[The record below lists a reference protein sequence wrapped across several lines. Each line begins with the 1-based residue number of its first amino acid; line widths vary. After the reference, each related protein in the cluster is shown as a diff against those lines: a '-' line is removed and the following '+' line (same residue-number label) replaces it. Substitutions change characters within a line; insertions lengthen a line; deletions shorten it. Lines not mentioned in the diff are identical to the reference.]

1 MTDKVRKWLKQLLSS
16 LELPAPEVAHRL
28 ARIKAIE
35 RNLVLP
41 LKVVAIAIVFYSLHQ
56 SPWFGR
62 EQGMLDITV
71 TTLNTIFAVYVAA
84 NVVVAAILLLLEYL
98 PFALVQWSV
107 FAMSLID
114 GIFVGALA
122 VVSGGYDSLMFWLF
136 IILIVRNV
144 ASNPPVWSQ
153 LVLNLCMAACFA
165 IACFLAVTLNTQVSA
180 ELQREYGRPAPF
192 MRSGPRVHGN
202 TNTVT
207 RQATNTVVPRPV
219 TPPADPD
226 PLEFAQLGGEGMTEA
241 VVIRVIVLVLAGVWL
256 YGVQVLL
263 EKQKLA
269 EDEAR
274 EFAMRENQLRSAGRL
289 AAEFAHQIK
298 NPLAIVNNA
307 AFSLERGLKTGK
319 GDPRQHLRIIQEE
332 VRRADVIIT
341 QVMGYAELT
350 EGRVEKLDLTTKI
363 EQAVKQAFPPGLATG
378 TKVEIDLHGPFPAM
392 LMQRRHLAEILL
404 NLLQNAR
411 EALGNKGRVTIS
423 ARVRSDQATEIIV
436 TDDGPGI
443 APDKLER
450 VFEAYFTTKERGTG
464 LGLSIVKNN
473 TELYGG
479 TVRAE
484 SELGKGARFILVF
497 PAKASLKPG
506 S

>member
-1 MTDKVRKWLKQLLSS
+1 MTDRVSKWLKQLLSS

-41 LKVVAIAIVFYSLHQ
+41 LKVFAIAMILYSLHQ
-56 SPWFGR
+56 SPWFGLPL
-62 EQGMLDITV
+62 GSFDV
-71 TTLNTIFAVYVAA
+71 TINTLNTIFAVYVAA
-84 NVVVAAILLLLEYL
+84 NLVVAAILLLLEHL

-107 FAMSLID
+107 FAMSLVD
-114 GIFVGALA
+114 GIFVGALTL
-122 VVSGGYDSLMFWLF
+122 VSGGFDSLLFWLF
-136 IILIVRNV
+136 VVLIFRNV

-153 LVLNLCMAACFA
+153 LVLNLGMAACFA
-165 IACFLAVTLNTQVSA
+165 VASFLAVGLNEQVA
-180 ELQREYGRPAPF
+180 YELYGRPVPF
-192 MRSGPRVHGN
+192 KRLGPRLH
-202 TNTVT
+202 
-207 RQATNTVVPRPV
+207 ATNTAPIPKLTNDTAARISQ
-219 TPPADPD
+219 PPADPEVFTEGE
-226 PLEFAQLGGEGMTEA
+226 PLGEGVTEA
-241 VVIRVIVLVLAGVWL
+241 VFIRVMVLVLGGVWL
-256 YGVQVLL
+256 FGVQVLL

-269 EDEAR
+269 ADEAR
-274 EFAMRENQLRSAGRL
+274 EFSARENQLRSAGRL

-319 GDPRQHLRIIQEE
+319 GDPHQHIRIIQEE
-332 VRRADVIIT
+332 VSRADRIIT

-350 EGRVEKLDLTTKI
+350 EGRVEKLDLPTKI
-363 EQAVKQAFPPGLATG
+363 EQAVREVFPPGLVSG
-378 TKVEIDLHGPFPAM
+378 IKVKQDLHGPFPPM
-392 LMQRRHLAEILL
+392 LMQRRHLSEILL

-411 EALGNKGRVTIS
+411 ESLINEGKITIS
-423 ARVRSDQATEIIV
+423 ARTRPDLAVEIV
-436 TDDGPGI
+436 VADNGPGI
-443 APDKLER
+443 PPDKLER
-450 VFEAYFTTKERGTG
+450 IFEAYFTTKERGTG

-473 TELYGG
+473 AELYGG

-497 PAKASLKPG
+497 PAKASVKFG

>member
-1 MTDKVRKWLKQLLSS
+1 MTDRVGKWLKQLLSS

-28 ARIKAIE
+28 ARILAIE

-41 LKVVAIAIVFYSLHQ
+41 LKVFAIAMIFFSLQQ

-62 EQGMLDITV
+62 ELGSFDITI
-71 TTLNTIFAVYVAA
+71 TALNTIFAAYVAA
-84 NVVVAAILLLLEYL
+84 NLVVAAILLWLEHL

-107 FAMSLID
+107 FAMSLMD
-114 GIFVGALA
+114 GIFVGALTLI
-122 VVSGGYDSLMFWLF
+122 SGGYDSPLFWLF
-136 IILIVRNV
+136 IVLIIRNV

-165 IACFLAVTLNTQVSA
+165 VASLLAEGLNAQVNN
-180 ELQREYGRPAPF
+180 ELYGGQRPLV
-192 MRSGPRVHGN
+192 RSGPRGHG
-202 TNTVT
+202 
-207 RQATNTVVPRPV
+207 ATNTVAARPV
-219 TPPADPD
+219 AQPPDPD
-226 PLEFAQLGGEGMTEA
+226 APAFAPLDGEGTTEA

-269 EDEAR
+269 EEEAR
-274 EFAMRENQLRSAGRL
+274 EFVARENQLRSAGRL

-319 GDPRQHLRIIQEE
+319 GDPQQHVRIIQEE
-332 VRRADVIIT
+332 VRRADGIIT

-363 EQAVKQAFPPGLATG
+363 EQAVKQTFPPGLASG
-378 TKVEIDLHGPFPAM
+378 TTVELDLHGPFPPM
-392 LMQRRHLAEILL
+392 LMQRRHLSEILL

-411 EALGNKGRVTIS
+411 EALGNKGRVIIS
-423 ARVRSDQATEIIV
+423 ARVRRDQATEIIV

-443 APDKLER
+443 PPDKLER
-450 VFEAYFTTKERGTG
+450 VFEAYFTTKEHGTG

-479 TVRAE
+479 LVRAE

-497 PAKASLKPG
+497 PAKASMKL
-506 S
+506 SA

>member
-1 MTDKVRKWLKQLLSS
+1 MTDRVGKWLKQLFSS

-28 ARIKAIE
+28 ARIQSIE

-41 LKVVAIAIVFYSLHQ
+41 LKVFAIAMILFSLYQ
-56 SPWFGR
+56 SPWFGLPL
-62 EQGMLDITV
+62 GSFDITV
-71 TTLNTIFAVYVAA
+71 TTLNAIFAVYVAA
-84 NVVVAAILLLLEYL
+84 NLVVAAILLLLEHL

-114 GIFVGALA
+114 GIFVGALTL
-122 VVSGGYDSLMFWLF
+122 VSGGYDSLLFWLF
-136 IILIVRNV
+136 LVLIVRNV

-153 LVLNLCMAACFA
+153 LLLNLCMAGCFA
-165 IACFLAVTLNTQVSA
+165 VASFFAVGLNAQINY
-180 ELQREYGRPAPF
+180 ELYGRPVPF
-192 MRSGPRVHGN
+192 KHVGPRLTG
-202 TNTVT
+202 T
-207 RQATNTVVPRPV
+207 TNTVVTRPV
-219 TPPADPD
+219 DQTADPD
-226 PLEFAQLGGEGMTEA
+226 ALAFAQPEGEGTTEA
-241 VVIRVIVLVLAGVWL
+241 ILIRVIVLVLGGVWL

-263 EKQKLA
+263 EKQKLND
-269 EDEAR
+269 DEAR
-274 EFAMRENQLRSAGRL
+274 EFATRENQLRSAGRL

-319 GDPRQHLRIIQEE
+319 GDPQQHLRIIQEE
-332 VRRADVIIT
+332 VSRADRIIT

-363 EQAVKQAFPPGLATG
+363 EQAVKQAFPPGLAPG
-378 TKVEIDLHGPFPAM
+378 TKVELDLHGPFPPM
-392 LMQRRHLAEILL
+392 LMQRRHLTEILL

-411 EALGNKGRVTIS
+411 EALGNRGRVIIS
-423 ARVRSDQATEIIV
+423 ARVRRDLATEISV
-436 TDDGPGI
+436 ADDGPGI
-443 APDKLER
+443 SADKLER
-450 VFEAYFTTKERGTG
+450 IFEAYFTTKERGSG

-473 TELYGG
+473 AELYGG

-497 PAKASLKPG
+497 PAKASLKLGP
-506 S
+506 